1 MADWWLASLVR
12 STTTLSTAPCDGTRL
27 RHARA
32 MRHPRRYARRGAIE
46 PCHEQLLSGVHEDT
60 RGTLAF
66 GLAAQA
72 RCRNHRGA
80 VRVNGDGSNIGTD
93 RGISQPIK
101 SAMLIRYCGP
111 SPAAG
116 QTRPQATAM
125 RCAPWR
131 RRGKAASQLSMV
143 TRGRGPCMV
152 SVATTR
158 PLASRI
164 GTAMAT
170 MPSKFSWL
178 LVP

>member
-1 MADWWLASLVR
+1 MKRHPLFRVEGGVYRSAASCALITHFCLSPAKAFR
-12 STTTLSTAPCDGTRL
+12 STNRWPFRPILS
-27 RHARA
+27 
-32 MRHPRRYARRGAIE
+32 RRPSYARSHDRLGA
-46 PCHEQLLSGVHEDT
+46 HQ
-60 RGTLAF
+60 
-66 GLAAQA
+66 
-72 RCRNHRGA
+72 
-80 VRVNGDGSNIGTD
+80 TD
-93 RGISQPIK
+93 RGAERYPLVDSVSKNHTVPASRGIPVSQK
-101 SAMLIRYCGP
+101 GP